1 MVEKDQFKIT
11 EQEAELYDRQIRL
24 WGLDAQ
30 KRLRASRVLV
40 VGMKGLGCEVS
51 KNLVLSGVRSLKM
64 LDHEVVTVED
74 ATSQFLAPRDKVG
87 SNRAE
92 ASMDRLQQLNPM
104 VEVSADVANVKDKKE
119 DFFQQFD
126 IVICT
131 TCPKDELVRI
141 NSLCR
146 KDNIMFF
153 GGGVYGFYGYT
164 FMDLVQ
170 HEYVEEVTS
179 TAPPPKENEEQQENG
194 DGEPTA
200 KKAKAAAEEETKT
213 VKKAMTFVS
222 LAETLKVDWSSELYA
237 KRIKRMD
244 PSFFLLQVM
253 YAFEAETGC
262 APRPSERAQDLETLK
277 KLRDSTLKTMGVPC
291 EKIKDEMLELL
302 FAELSPVAAIVGGM
316 LGQEVIKAISNKDA
330 PHNNYFFYNPLD
342 SCGVVETIGY

>member
-1 MVEKDQFKIT
+1 MVEKDKFKIT

-40 VGMKGLGCEVS
+40 VGMKGLGCEVA

-74 ATSQFLAPRDKVG
+74 ATSQFLAPRDKIG

-92 ASMDRLQQLNPM
+92 ASMERLQQLNPM
-104 VEVSADVANVKDKKE
+104 VEVTADTANVKDKAE
-119 DFFQQFD
+119 EFFKDFD

-131 TCPKDELVRI
+131 TCSKEELVRI

-146 KDNIMFF
+146 KENIMFF

-179 TAPPPKENEEQQENG
+179 TATKEKENG
-194 DGEPTA
+194 DAAGEPAA
-200 KKAKAAAEEETKT
+200 KKAKAAEEETKT

-253 YAFEAETGC
+253 YAFEAETGTT
-262 APRPSERAQDLETLK
+262 PRPAKRAEDLETLK
-277 KLRDSTLKTMGVPC
+277 KLRDSTLKSLGVPV
-291 EKIKDEMLELL
+291 EKIPDSLLELL

-330 PHNNYFFYNPLD
+330 PHNNYFFYNPLE